1 MSGLIC
7 AGNVYIARFVNGV
20 AGGEHGPINCKKFAY
35 SPGQAEVK
43 ERKSRQRDTYGQAL
57 SAVTLPGTPE
67 ITIEFDDADPEVLQY
82 ALMGTLTDVADNSGA
97 IIGERVTA
105 HLGLWSKLAKRGV
118 SSVVIKA
125 LPGVAPVS
133 PPTIVGTGTGTMSA
147 VTCGDDALVGSYVV
161 TLLATSQAAAFSVV
175 APDGSSLANG
185 AVGSAYTST
194 HVNFTITAAGTMTTG
209 DSFTI
214 VTTGTTLALTDDYL
228 LDATSG
234 MIKAVASGD
243 IDDGDDV
250 QANYSYG
257 ALSGSKIVAGT
268 ETEIRAQ
275 IRLDGINLDN
285 QKKLDLLVWEA
296 KLTTNGEIDP
306 MSEDFVP
313 TGLKGILVTPSGK
326 SGPLEYREL
335 D

>member
-1 MSGLIC
+1 MNGLIC

-35 SPGQAEVK
+35 SPGTADVK

-67 ITIEFDDADPEVLQY
+67 ISIEFDDADPEVLQY
-82 ALMGTLTDVADNSGA
+82 ALMGTLTDVADNSGS
-97 IIGERVTA
+97 IVGERVTA

-118 SSVVIKA
+118 SSVMIKA

-133 PPTIVGTGTGTMSA
+133 PPTIVGTGTGTMGA
-147 VTCGDDALVGSYVV
+147 VTCGDDALVGNYLV
-161 TLLATSQAAAFSVV
+161 TLTQTSQTAVFTVV
-175 APDGSSLANG
+175 APDGTSLANG
-185 AVGSAYTST
+185 AVGTAYVST
-194 HVNFTITAAGTMTTG
+194 HVNFTITAAGTMTSG
-209 DSFTI
+209 DTFTI
-214 VTTGTTLALTDDYL
+214 VTTGTTLALSDDYV
-228 LDATSG
+228 LDATAG
-234 MIKAVASGD
+234 MIKAVSTGD
-243 IDDGDDV
+243 INDGDDV
-250 QANYSYG
+250 QVNYSYG
-257 ALSGSKIVAGT
+257 ALTGSKIVAGT
-268 ETEIRAQ
+268 ETEIQAQ
-275 IRLDGINLDN
+275 IRLDGVNLDN
-285 QKKLDLLVWEA
+285 QKKVDILVWEA

-306 MSEDFVP
+306 MSEDFVT

>member
-43 ERKSRQRDTYGQAL
+43 ERKSRRRDTYGQAL

-97 IIGERVTA
+97 IVGERVTA
-105 HLGLWSKLAKRGV
+105 HLNLWSKLAKRDA
-118 SSVVIKA
+118 SSVVIKT

-133 PPTIVGTGTGTMSA
+133 PPTIVGTGTGTMGA
-147 VTCGDDALVGSYVV
+147 VTCGADALVGNYLI
-161 TLLATSQAAAFSVV
+161 TLTQTSQTAAFTVV
-175 APDGSSLANG
+175 APDGSSLAG
-185 AVGSAYTST
+185 GHVGTAYTST
-194 HVNFTITAAGTMTTG
+194 HVNFTISAAGTMTTG

-228 LDATSG
+228 LDATAG

-243 IDDGDDV
+243 INDGDEIQV
-250 QANYSYG
+250 NYSYG
-257 ALSGSKIVAGT
+257 ALTGKKIVAGT
-268 ETEIRAQ
+268 ETEIQAQ
-275 IRLDGINLDN
+275 IRLDGVNLDN
-285 QKKLDLLVWEA
+285 QKRVDIVVWEG
-296 KLTTNGEIDP
+296 KLTTNGDIDP
-306 MSEDFVP
+306 MSEDFVV
-313 TGLKGILVTPSGK
+313 TGLKGTLVTPTGK

>member
-67 ITIEFDDADPEVLQY
+67 ISIEFDDADPEVLQY
-82 ALMGTLTDVADNSGA
+82 ALMGTLTDVADNSGS
-97 IIGERVTA
+97 IVGERVTA

-147 VTCGDDALVGSYVV
+147 VTCGDDALVGNYVV
-161 TLLATSQAAAFSVV
+161 TLLATGSTAAFSVV

-194 HVNFTITAAGTMTTG
+194 HVNFTITAAGTMTIG

-214 VTTGTTLALTDDYL
+214 VTTGTTLALSDDYV
-228 LDATSG
+228 LDATAG
-234 MIKAVASGD
+234 MIKAVTTGD
-243 IDDGDDV
+243 INDGDDV
-250 QANYSYG
+250 QVNYSYG
-257 ALSGSKIVAGT
+257 ALTGSKIVAGT

-275 IRLDGINLDN
+275 IRLDGVNLDN
-285 QKKLDLLVWEA
+285 QKKVDVVVWEA

-306 MSEDFVP
+306 MSEDFVT